1 MRNTTRLAGYCQA
14 RGGRDNRSMATR
26 RSQRDK
32 SRETLHLPSADSVAG
47 QHYYYVTLRPWP
59 SLLFILPILLFFEV
73 GLYVRQSGVPG
84 AGSQL
89 VAAYLIENVITE
101 LGAGRF
107 GYLFPGLAV
116 IAILLA
122 WHVVANHPW
131 KFDLFVLPGM
141 LGESLIWAIPLLV
154 VTRVLYPAVL
164 AGSAAVQNQWFDQI
178 IRSFGAG
185 LYEELVFRLIGIT
198 GLDILLVN
206 IFKFNRPASR
216 VFAVLASAALFAAQH
231 HPPLGA
237 DPFVLTDFLFRTAA
251 GIYLAGLF
259 LFRGFGIAAGCHVF
273 YNVIVV
279 TAAAVQG

>member
-1 MRNTTRLAGYCQA
+1 
-14 RGGRDNRSMATR
+14 MATQRSTR
-26 RSQRDK
+26 RG
-32 SRETLHLPSADSVAG
+32 REDIFHLPSPDSVAG

-59 SLLFILPILLFFEV
+59 SLLFILPMLLLFEIGIYFSQ
-73 GLYVRQSGVPG
+73 GGVPG
-84 AGSQL
+84 GGLNL
-89 VAAYLIENVITE
+89 VAAFLIERVIIE

-122 WHVVANHPW
+122 QHLVARHPW
-131 KFDLFVLPGM
+131 QFDLFVLPGM
-141 LGESLIWAIPLLV
+141 LGESLIWTAPLLV
-154 VTRVLYPAVL
+154 FNRVLYQATL
-164 AGSAAVQNQWFDQI
+164 AGAVVHNTWVEHL

-185 LYEELVFRLIGIT
+185 LYEELIFRLIGIT

-206 IFKFNRPASR
+206 IFKLNRPASR
-216 VFAVLASAALFAAQH
+216 IFAVLLTAALFAAQH

-259 LFRGFGIAAGCHVF
+259 LFRGFGIAAGCHVC

-279 TAAAVQG
+279 TAAAVHP

>member
-1 MRNTTRLAGYCQA
+1 MASKRSSR
-14 RGGRDNRSMATR
+14 RPRDDTF
-26 RSQRDK
+26 
-32 SRETLHLPSADSVAG
+32 HLPSPDSVAG

-59 SLLFILPILLFFEV
+59 SLLFILPMLLFFEV
-73 GLYVRQSGVPG
+73 GIYMRQNGVPG
-84 AGSQL
+84 GGSQL
-89 VAAYLIENVITE
+89 VAAFLIERVIME
-101 LGAGRF
+101 IGAGRF
-107 GYLFPGLAV
+107 GYIFPGLAV

-122 WHVVANHPW
+122 AHLAAKHPW

-141 LGESLIWAIPLLV
+141 LGESLIWAVPLLAFN
-154 VTRVLYPAVL
+154 RVLYQALL
-164 AGSAAVQNQWFDQI
+164 AGAAIHDRWLDQV

-185 LYEELVFRLIGIT
+185 LYEELVFRLILIT

-206 IFKFNRPASR
+206 IFKLNRTASR

-237 DPFVLTDFLFRTAA
+237 DPFMLTDFMFRTAA

-273 YNVIVV
+273 YNVIVI
-279 TAAAVQG
+279 TAAAVTPQG